1 MKNRIENC
9 NLKTTIQGALCGALT
24 ALIVVPFMVLLAHI
38 VVLFD
43 SVELYGYSLE
53 NRFEAVYCFN
63 VPDTHTYYY
72 SPVGGIKLIK
82 DL

>member
-38 VVLFD
+38 V
-43 SVELYGYSLE
+43 
-53 NRFEAVYCFN
+53 YCLTQSN
-63 VPDTHTYYY
+63 YTVTH
-72 SPVGGIKLIK
+72 
-82 DL
+82 